1 MGSGTRLPHT
11 VKRFEI
17 TNLLSNKT
25 GSIVIGQEAYMKYRP
40 FGQTGLKV
48 SELVFG
54 GGAVG
59 GLLINQDEATKR
71 AAVRRA
77 MEAGI
82 NWMDTAPSYGMGKS
96 EEALGWLLKE
106 IDENPYLSTKVTID
120 TRDLSDIPGQ
130 IEKSLTAGLERL
142 RRDSITLLQLH
153 NRIGPETKGYMIAAS
168 DILRKDGVLD
178 GLQRMKEQGLTHFF
192 GITALGETPSI
203 IQVIESGRIASA
215 QVYYNLLNPS
225 AGFRLPRAWEALDF
239 SGILE
244 ACEKFG
250 VAAMAIRV
258 FSAGVIATDA
268 RTGRER
274 PLTPGDTVE
283 SETIKA
289 GLVFEEIG
297 TEYGTRAQ
305 TAIRFALAQKEL
317 SCVIFGLAELD
328 HLEEAITAQIKG
340 PMPQEG
346 LERLRA
352 VYEKGGV
359 RPTPEKGSA

>member
-1 MGSGTRLPHT
+1 M
-11 VKRFEI
+11 E
-17 TNLLSNKT
+17 
-25 GSIVIGQEAYMKYRP
+25 YRP

-71 AAVRRA
+71 EAVRRA

-82 NWMDTAPSYGMGKS
+82 NWIDTAPSYGMGKS

-106 IDENPYLSTKVTID
+106 IDDTPCLSTKVTID
-120 TRDLSDIPGQ
+120 TRDLTDIPGQ
-130 IEKSLTAGLERL
+130 IERSLTASLARL
-142 RRDSITLLQLH
+142 KRNSVTLLQLH
-153 NRIGPETKGYMIAAS
+153 NRIGQETKGYTIAAS
-168 DILRKDGVLD
+168 DIIRNNGVLD
-178 GLQRMKEQGLTHFF
+178 GLERMKDQGLTQHF

-225 AGFRLPRAWEALDF
+225 AGFRLPRAWGAFDF
-239 SGILE
+239 SGILD
-244 ACEKFG
+244 ACEKLG

-283 SETIKA
+283 SEAIKA
-289 GLVFEEIG
+289 RAVFEEIG

-305 TAIRFALAQKEL
+305 AAIRFALAQKKL

-346 LERLRA
+346 IERLKT

-359 RPTPEKGSA
+359 GSDPGKGSA

>member
-1 MGSGTRLPHT
+1 M
-11 VKRFEI
+11 E
-17 TNLLSNKT
+17 
-25 GSIVIGQEAYMKYRP
+25 YRQ

-71 AAVRRA
+71 AAIRRA

-82 NWMDTAPSYGMGKS
+82 NWIDTAPSYGMGKS

-106 IDENPYLSTKVTID
+106 IDDEPYLSTKVTID
-120 TRDLSDIPGQ
+120 TRDPGDIPGQ
-130 IEKSLTAGLERL
+130 IEKSLTASLERL
-142 RRDSITLLQLH
+142 KRSSVTLLQLH
-153 NRIGPETKGYMIAAS
+153 NRIGPETKGYTIAAS
-168 DILRKDGVLD
+168 DVLRKAGVLD
-178 GLQRMKEQGLTHFF
+178 GLEKMKEQGLTQHF

-225 AGFRLPRAWEALDF
+225 AGFHISEAWGAFDF
-239 SGILE
+239 SGILD
-244 ACEKFG
+244 ACQKFG
-250 VAAMAIRV
+250 VAALGIRV
-258 FSAGVIATDA
+258 FSAGVIATDT

-283 SETIKA
+283 SETMKA
-289 GLVFEEIG
+289 KAVFEEIG
-297 TEYGTRAQ
+297 TDFGTRAQ
-305 TAIRFALAQKEL
+305 TALRFALAQKQL

-340 PMPQEG
+340 PIPQEG
-346 LERLRA
+346 IERLKA
-352 VYEKGGV
+352 VYEKRGV
-359 RPTPEKGSA
+359 SPALGPG

>member
-1 MGSGTRLPHT
+1 M
-11 VKRFEI
+11 
-17 TNLLSNKT
+17 N
-25 GSIVIGQEAYMKYRP
+25 YRP
-40 FGQTGLKV
+40 FGKTGLKV

-82 NWMDTAPSYGMGKS
+82 NWIDTAPSYGMGKS

-106 IDENPYLSTKVTID
+106 IEDGPFLSTKVTID
-120 TRDLSDIPGQ
+120 TRDLTDIPGQ
-130 IEKSLTAGLERL
+130 IEKSLTASLGRL
-142 RRDSITLLQLH
+142 KRDSVTLLQLH
-153 NRIGPETKGYMIAAS
+153 NRIGQETKGYTIAAS
-168 DILRKDGVLD
+168 KVLGKGGVLD
-178 GLQRMKEQGLTHFF
+178 GLEKMKDQGLTQHF
-192 GITALGETPSI
+192 GITALGETPGI

-225 AGFRLPRAWEALDF
+225 AGFYLPKTWDAFDF

-250 VAAMAIRV
+250 VAAMGIRV
-258 FSAGVIATDA
+258 FSAGVIATDD

-283 SETIKA
+283 SETMKA
-289 GLVFEEIG
+289 RAVFEEIG
-297 TEYGTRAQ
+297 TKFGTRAQ
-305 TAIRFALAQKEL
+305 TAIRFALAQKKL
-317 SCVIFGLAELD
+317 SCVIFGLAELA
-328 HLEEAITAQIKG
+328 HLEEAIAAQIQG
-340 PMPQEG
+340 PLPQEG
-346 LERLRA
+346 IECLRA
-352 VYEKGGV
+352 VYEKYLG
-359 RPTPEKGSA
+359 

>member
-1 MGSGTRLPHT
+1 MECRKFGTT
-11 VKRFEI
+11 D
-17 TNLLSNKT
+17 
-25 GSIVIGQEAYMKYRP
+25 
-40 FGQTGLKV
+40 LKI

-77 MEAGI
+77 IEAGI
-82 NWMDTAPSYGMGKS
+82 NWIDTAPSYGLGRS
-96 EEALGWLLKE
+96 EEALGWLLKKN
-106 IDENPYLSTKVTID
+106 DDAPYISTKVTLD

-130 IEKSLTAGLERL
+130 IERSLSASLDRL
-142 RRDSITLLQLH
+142 KRNSVTLLQLH
-153 NRIGPETKGYMIAAS
+153 NRIGPVTKGYMIAAS
-168 DILRKDGVLD
+168 EILRKGGVLD
-178 GLQRMKEQGLTHFF
+178 GLEKVKDQGLIQYF

-203 IQVIESGRIASA
+203 IRVIESKRIASA

-225 AGFRLPRAWEALDF
+225 AGFRVPRVWEAFDF
-239 SGILE
+239 SGILA
-244 ACEKFG
+244 ACEKHS
-250 VAAMAIRV
+250 VAAMGIRV

-283 SETIKA
+283 SEAMKA
-289 GLVFEEIG
+289 RAVFKEIG
-297 TEYGTRAQ
+297 TDYGTRAQ
-305 TAIRFALAQKEL
+305 TAIRFALAQKKL

-328 HLEEAITAQIKG
+328 HLDEAIAAQIKG
-340 PMPQEG
+340 PIPQEG
-346 LERLRA
+346 IERLLA

-359 RPTPEKGSA
+359 RPPLGKGSE

>member
-1 MGSGTRLPHT
+1 M
-11 VKRFEI
+11 E
-17 TNLLSNKT
+17 
-25 GSIVIGQEAYMKYRP
+25 YRQ

-71 AAVRRA
+71 AAIRRA

-82 NWMDTAPSYGMGKS
+82 NWIDTAPSYGMGKS

-106 IDENPYLSTKVTID
+106 INDDPYLSTKVAID
-120 TRDLSDIPGQ
+120 TRDLSDISGQ
-130 IEKSLTAGLERL
+130 IERSLKASLERL
-142 RRDSITLLQLH
+142 KRDSVTLLQLH
-153 NRIGPETKGYMIAAS
+153 NRIGLETKGYTISAF
-168 DILRKDGVLD
+168 DVLRNDGVLD
-178 GLQRMKEQGLTHFF
+178 GLQRIKEQGLTQFF
-192 GITALGETPSI
+192 GITALGEAPSI

-225 AGFRLPRAWEALDF
+225 AGFLLPQAWGAFDF

-250 VAAMAIRV
+250 VAAMGIRV
-258 FSAGVIATDA
+258 FSAGVIATDN

-283 SETIKA
+283 SETMKA
-289 GLVFEEIG
+289 QAVFEEIG
-297 TEYGTRAQ
+297 TAYGTRAQ
-305 TAIRFALAQKEL
+305 TAIRFALAQKKL
-317 SCVIFGLAELD
+317 SCIIFGLAELS
-328 HLEEAITAQIKG
+328 HLEEVIAAQIKG
-340 PMPQEG
+340 PIPQEG
-346 LERLRA
+346 IERLRSI
-352 VYEKGGV
+352 YEKGGTHPV
-359 RPTPEKGSA
+359 PEKESD

>member
-1 MGSGTRLPHT
+1 M
-11 VKRFEI
+11 E
-17 TNLLSNKT
+17 
-25 GSIVIGQEAYMKYRP
+25 YRQ

-77 MEAGI
+77 LEAGI
-82 NWMDTAPSYGMGKS
+82 NWIDTAPSYGMGRS
-96 EEALGWLLKE
+96 EEALGWLLRE
-106 IDENPYLSTKVTID
+106 IDDDPYLSTKVTID
-120 TRDLSDIPGQ
+120 TRDLGDIPGQ
-130 IEKSLTAGLERL
+130 IERSLAASLDRL
-142 RRDSITLLQLH
+142 KRNSVTLLQLH
-153 NRIGPETKGYMIAAS
+153 NRIGSVTKGYIIAAS

-178 GLQRMKEQGLTHFF
+178 GFERLQDQGLIQYF

-225 AGFRLPRAWEALDF
+225 AGFQVPHVWGAFDF
-239 SGILE
+239 SGILDG
-244 ACEKFG
+244 CEKFG
-250 VAAMAIRV
+250 VAAMGIRV

-274 PLTPGDTVE
+274 PLTQGDTVE
-283 SETIKA
+283 SETTKA
-289 GLVFEEIG
+289 KAVFEKIG
-297 TEYGTRAQ
+297 TDFGTRAQ
-305 TAIRFALAQKEL
+305 TAIRFALAQKRL
-317 SCVIFGLAELD
+317 YCVIFGLAELD
-328 HLEEAITAQIKG
+328 HLEEAIAAQIKG
-340 PMPQEG
+340 PISQEG
-346 LERLRA
+346 IERLKA

-359 RPTPEKGSA
+359 RPASGKGSD

>member
-1 MGSGTRLPHT
+1 M
-11 VKRFEI
+11 
-17 TNLLSNKT
+17 N
-25 GSIVIGQEAYMKYRP
+25 YRQ
-40 FGQTGLKV
+40 FGQTDLKV

-71 AAVRRA
+71 AAIRRA

-82 NWMDTAPSYGMGKS
+82 NWIDTAPSYGMGKS

-106 IDENPYLSTKVTID
+106 IGESPYLSTKVTID

-130 IEKSLTAGLERL
+130 VEMSLAASLERL
-142 RRDSITLLQLH
+142 KRPSVTLLQLH
-153 NRIGPETKGYMIAAS
+153 NRIGPITKGYTIAAA
-168 DILRKDGVLD
+168 DVLRKGGVLD
-178 GLQRMKEQGLTHFF
+178 GLERMKAQGLTEYF
-192 GITALGETPSI
+192 GITALGETADI

-225 AGFRLPRAWEALDF
+225 AGFPVPPSWGVFDF
-239 SGILE
+239 SGILD

-250 VAAMAIRV
+250 VAAMGIRV

-283 SETIKA
+283 SETMKA
-289 GLVFEEIG
+289 KAVFEEIG
-297 TEYGTRAQ
+297 TNFGTRAQ
-305 TAIRFALAQKEL
+305 TAIRFALAQKKL

-328 HLEEAITAQIKG
+328 HLEVAIAAQLKG
-340 PMPQEG
+340 PIPEEG
-346 LERLRA
+346 ILRIKS
-352 VYEKGGV
+352 VYEKG
-359 RPTPEKGSA
+359 S